1 MIQIFMFDGNFQKK
15 PETAAFCTH
24 FHKLSDIF
32 SVTVWAPKKQEK
44 TKQNNTTGK
53 PKKRKK
59 KKGFEQ
65 CVTLNKSEIVLR
77 ALEQAWNKNLLTPQ
91 LRSSNS

>member
-1 MIQIFMFDGNFQKK
+1 MFDGNFQKK

-32 SVTVWAPKKQEK
+32 SVTVWAKKQNQK
-44 TKQNNTTGK
+44 HNRKA
-53 PKKRKK
+53 KK
-59 KKGFEQ
+59 KKKESEQ

-77 ALEQAWNKNLLTPQ
+77 ASEQDWNKNLLTPQ
-91 LRSSNS
+91 LPSSNS